1 METKQTYRVGEYYLT
16 QNRSGFWCRTW
27 YDEQTRQRRAGSLG
41 TKDFPEAKQRLNEW
55 FVENSSPILDDDLEL
70 SRCLLEYW
78 KQHAKHLKRKDAER
92 RNSGY
97 WIEFFPKKLVREIRP
112 IEQRRFIDALKDK
125 GFAKG
130 TIESI
135 FKTGS
140 AAINYAW
147 KNEMLMNP
155 IPVVSV
161 GQHLAKY
168 KMPKTERWRPLQI
181 EEAAL
186 LFDNANNDRL
196 IRYMML
202 LIGCS
207 SRPTAAIEVCGSRI
221 DKKAGTIDLLLT
233 GEAQTNKYRP
243 TVRLPSF
250 IKAIYHEQNLVS
262 QSEMVPN
269 LNNLRNRQWTAMR
282 ERAGLDE
289 LVVPSSFRHTMAR
302 WLRAQ
307 GVEPWHA
314 SSQLGHKR
322 KGNEITEIYAPND
335 PAYLEEALAAVEEY
349 FAKVYEKSTALKQF
363 EGLKSYSPRC
373 GLVAIPGGQNK

>member
-16 QNRSGFWCRTW
+16 QNRSGFWCRAW
-27 YDEQTRQRRAGSLG
+27 YDEQTRQRRTTSLG
-41 TKDFPEAKQRLNEW
+41 TKNFSDAKQKLNEW

-70 SRCLLEYW
+70 SRCFLEYW

-92 RNSGY
+92 RNAGY

-112 IEQRRFIDALKDK
+112 IEQRRFIDALKEK

-130 TIESI
+130 TIESV

-155 IPVVSV
+155 IPMVSA
-161 GQHLAKY
+161 GQHLSKY
-168 KMPKTERWRPLQI
+168 KMPKVERWRPLEI
-181 EEAAL
+181 DEVAL
-186 LFDNANNDRL
+186 LFDNANNDKL
-196 IRYMML
+196 VRYMML

-207 SRPTAAIEVCGSRI
+207 SRPTAAIEVRGSRI
-221 DKKAGTIDLLLT
+221 DLDAGTINLLLP

-243 TVRLPSF
+243 TIRLPSF
-250 IKAIYHEQNLVS
+250 IEAIYHEQNLVT
-262 QSEMVPN
+262 QSEHTPN
-269 LNNLRNRQWTAMR
+269 LNNLRNRQWMGMR
-282 ERAGLDE
+282 KRAGLDE

-302 WLRAQ
+302 WMRSQ

-335 PAYLEEALAAVEEY
+335 PSYLEEALAAVEEY
-349 FAKVYEKSTALKQF
+349 FALVYEKSTALQQF
-363 EGLKSYSPRC
+363 GGLKNYSPRC
-373 GLVAIPGGQNK
+373 GLVAIPEDKK